1 MESMSRRM
9 LLTSGMAGLVGA
21 TLPDVQGR
29 GKQKDEIGDHILREG
44 TRLARDLQGGM
55 RRHETIRAIAM
66 NVRLHAAH
74 VRATGVE
81 ATVARA
87 VNRRVSREGR
97 GALIEESNGPIARQ
111 RHHDQLKAFG
121 LEGLHVPERD
131 VPLAVSEQAVTM
143 LRTPGALSDA
153 LDQMAV
159 VFDQFAEKTAAVG
172 DDARIVVVQSIDAW
186 CSTMR
191 TVCEIMKINAAIIC
205 ALSAAGFVEL
215 APVCALLGV
224 EVATAC
230 FLAWWGGC

>member
-21 TLPDVQGR
+21 TLPDVQAG
-29 GKQKDEIGDHILREG
+29 GKQKDEIGDHILREAK
-44 TRLARDLQGGM
+44 RLARDLQAGM
-55 RRHETIRAIAM
+55 RRHETITAIAT
-66 NVRLHAAH
+66 NLRLHAAH

-81 ATVARA
+81 VTVARA

-97 GALIEESNGPIARQ
+97 GVLIEQSNSPMARQ
-111 RHHDQLKAFG
+111 RHHDQLRAFG

-131 VPLAVSEQAVTM
+131 VPLAVSEQAVTR
-143 LRTPGALSDA
+143 LQTPGALSDA
-153 LDQMAV
+153 LDQMAA
-159 VFDQFAEKTAAVG
+159 VFDEFAEKTAAIG
-172 DDARIVVVQSIDAW
+172 DDARVVFVQSIDAW

-191 TVCEIMKINAAIIC
+191 TVCEIMKVTTAIIC
-205 ALSAAGFVEL
+205 ALSASGFVEL